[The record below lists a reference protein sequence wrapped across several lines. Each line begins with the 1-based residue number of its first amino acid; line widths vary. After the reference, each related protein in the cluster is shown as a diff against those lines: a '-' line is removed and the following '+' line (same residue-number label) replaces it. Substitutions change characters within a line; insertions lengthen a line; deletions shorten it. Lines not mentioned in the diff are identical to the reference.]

1 MRNQMLYRAIATAL
15 LLAFGLATG
24 TARAE
29 SPQFNWLRISVFTD
43 NPLAGADVAV
53 FATDG
58 QLLFEKANATNVRG
72 IYPVKLM
79 PVPKDFRV
87 VVVGVNPNP
96 SHRFNLGLVVLS
108 ADVHNYNPI
117 TDVVY
122 VNPVTTMV
130 TGVKLRHPE
139 FSLQQA
145 QARVRQFLGMPAN
158 ASLGAALRETPLFQS
173 AYFSESAFL
182 NQANEHGGML
192 YFIADLL
199 NQMLGNPR
207 AIHRFPSLLAPSQ
220 LPAIEPHQSQGIN
233 QTSISQLSPSASLGS
248 SSGDVATFV
257 ATNLAAGALEW
268 VEGQGLGWVA
278 QSAGI
283 IAPGATAAQVAQL
296 QQSLDSL
303 QSSVSQLKDQLQQS
317 TQQILNELTKTQ
329 YNTLATQALALASDV
344 NVAEQNLDYYVDGCP
359 PLPEDGTSE
368 SDGSL
373 SDDWCRTQGD
383 LVRSQLTDIQINGS
397 YERLAGWLLD
407 NPSIGFKGMIHLF
420 SLSAGQSVRFFRPAD
435 STRVQNMF
443 NYWQTVETQAANLK
457 VELWHLN
464 GNQNNSGG
472 KKQITDFLGNPDLDP
487 PTTGTFQATNA
498 AEQQLMFPPLPV
510 GTVLDTKT
518 LLMWLT
524 DLPRFNVVFLNGK
537 TNYFCPYLQGT
548 DTPGYGYTSGPSF
561 GYSYNGLSWISPNLS
576 QMQALIS
583 GWSGSSPMAWLISQ
597 SQAVAPDTPTSS
609 GFFNVIACGQ
619 SGNNV
624 YVWTT
629 NNQGSQGTPY
639 SPYALMDM
647 RNGSVPPKNT
657 PPYVNIT
664 NLGQYLYLARGL
676 AKGEQYYWYQ

>member
-1 MRNQMLYRAIATAL
+1 MRNQMLCTAFATAL
-15 LLAFGLATG
+15 LLVSGLATG
-24 TARAE
+24 SGRAD
-29 SPQFNWLRISVFTD
+29 SPQANSWLRISAFTD

-53 FATDG
+53 FGGDG
-58 QLLFEKANATNVRG
+58 QLLFERTNATNVRG

-87 VVVGVNPNP
+87 VVVGVNPNA

-108 ADVHNYNPI
+108 ADVHNYNPER
-117 TDVVY
+117 DVVY

-145 QARVRQFLGMPAN
+145 EARVRQFLGMPAN
-158 ASLGAALRETPLFQS
+158 ASLGAALRETPFFQS
-173 AYFSESAFL
+173 AYFSESDFL
-182 NQANEHGGML
+182 NQANEHGGIL
-192 YFIADLL
+192 YYIADLL
-199 NQMLGNPR
+199 NQMLDNPR
-207 AIHRFPSLLAPSQ
+207 VVHRFPSLLAPSQ
-220 LPAIEPHQSQGIN
+220 LPAVEPAEN
-233 QTSISQLSPSASLGS
+233 QDIKQTLISQVSPSASAS
-248 SSGDVATFV
+248 STSGDVAKFV
-257 ATNLAAGALEW
+257 ATNLAGGAIEW
-268 VEGQGLGWVA
+268 AEGQGLGWVA
-278 QSAGI
+278 QSAGLI
-283 IAPGATAAQVAQL
+283 TPGATAAQVMQL

-303 QSSVSQLKDQLQQS
+303 QSSVDQLKDQMQQS

-329 YNTLATQALALASDV
+329 YNTLATQAVALASDV
-344 NVAEQNLDYYVDGCP
+344 NVAEQNLDYYADGCP
-359 PLPEDGTSE
+359 PIPEDGTSE
-368 SDGSL
+368 SAGSVP
-373 SDDWCRTQGD
+373 DDWCVAQGA

-464 GNQNNSGG
+464 GNQNNPGG
-472 KKQITDFLGNPDLDP
+472 KKQITDFLGNPDLNP

-498 AEQQLMFPPLPV
+498 AEQQLMFPPVPV
-510 GTVLDTKT
+510 GAVVDTKT

-524 DLPRFNVVFLNGK
+524 DIPKLAPNTISGQ
-537 TNYFCPYLQGT
+537 TSYICPYVKGAGA
-548 DTPGYGYTSGPSF
+548 GYGYASGPSF

-597 SQAVAPDTPTSS
+597 SKAVAPDSPTSS
-609 GFFNVIACGQ
+609 GFFDVIACGQ

-629 NNQGSQGTPY
+629 NNQGSQGSPY

-676 AKGEQYYWYQ
+676 AQGEQYYWYQ